1 MEFNKDEINVL
12 KSLIDNELMELK
24 ELIESADEQDK
35 LSLIKYQ
42 QNLESILKKLD

>member
-1 MEFNKDEINVL
+1 MEFTKDEINVL

-42 QNLESILKKLD
+42 QNLESILKKLN